1 MRPLTASCPLSSPS
15 AVHNLQCWQLA
26 ILLSKLQSSPAPV
39 QFWVNNRMATFSWGH
54 TTLILTATLICGSGE
69 QSTQVN
75 DAHVASGNV
84 WHYVACID
92 PEYYGCKYFYT
103 SPCLSRQPLFMSVF
117 IWYNYRK
124 VKHVEHRVGCGCVWC
139 KMCTARAGQ
148 QSAQSPSECTQTRGD
163 NRSRSGHGHQVRPHH
178 EEGGQEEPPAGRG
191 RLPQAGL
198 HPGGELGQGEAAGP
212 RG

>member
-1 MRPLTASCPLSSPS
+1 
-15 AVHNLQCWQLA
+15 
-26 ILLSKLQSSPAPV
+26 
-39 QFWVNNRMATFSWGH
+39 MATFSWGH

-84 WHYVACID
+84 WQYAACID
-92 PEYYGCKYFYT
+92 PEYYGCKYFDT
-103 SPCLSRQPLFMSVF
+103 SPCLSRQPLFMLVF
-117 IWYNYRK
+117 IWYSYRK
-124 VKHVEHRVGCGCVWC
+124 VKHVEHHVGVGVFGARCVQPGQGSSQRSHRVSVHKQEEITGAG
-139 KMCTARAGQ
+139 AGQ
-148 QSAQSPSECTQTRGD
+148 VQVW
-163 NRSRSGHGHQVRPHH
+163 HQVRPHH
-178 EEGGQEEPPAGRG
+178 EEGGQEEPPAGGG